1 MCQFWLERM
10 TLYSLYFH
18 FGFFTIDNQ
27 VQNFVKFWFSFL
39 VDQDVVVQFDG
50 NRFLVATINDSR
62 ELVCA
67 TQAAARTLTLLFT

>member
-1 MCQFWLERM
+1 M

-50 NRFLVATINDSR
+50 NRFWLPP
-62 ELVCA
+62 
-67 TQAAARTLTLLFT
+67 